1 MFTLDQIKTA
11 HSKVK
16 SGTDFPRYIQDLIVL
31 GVEAYSTYVTDGHS
45 EYFGSDG
52 RNLKSDAK
60 YSVLKISEISNSETF
75 INRLKLHQQGQTDYM
90 TFCNDC
96 ANSGVEMWMVDTKE
110 LTCTYYD
117 ISGKKM
123 WEEKIPV
130 LK

>member
-16 SGTDFPRYIQDLIVL
+16 SGTDFPGYIQDLIVL
-31 GVEAYSTYVTDGHS
+31 GVEAYSTYVTDGHT

-52 RNLKSDAK
+52 HNLKSDAK

-96 ANSGVEMWMVDTKE
+96 ANSGVKMWMVDTKE
-110 LTCTYYD
+110 LT
-117 ISGKKM
+117 
-123 WEEKIPV
+123 
-130 LK
+130 